1 MAWIQDKKEVE
12 VVDLVLRLREKLVN
26 FVLLNEVSLLILEF
40 LFSSNFLVYIFSHPV
55 PGPIP

>member
-26 FVLLNEVSLLILEF
+26 YLVLSESTHV
-40 LFSSNFLVYIFSHPV
+40 IF
-55 PGPIP
+55 

>member
-26 FVLLNEVSLLILEF
+26 FVSFNEHTLLVLALSYLAICYS
-40 LFSSNFLVYIFSHPV
+40 LFSHI
-55 PGPIP
+55 